1 MSLQAIAD
9 EHAIRALVHRYADA
23 ASRRDP
29 LGVASTFTT
38 NGEWHAPELGRF
50 TGHCA
55 MVSFFTAMLDGW
67 NTFLEGLQSGI
78 VVLNS
83 ADEVTASCSR
93 R

>member
-1 MSLQAIAD
+1 
-9 EHAIRALVHRYADA
+9 
-23 ASRRDP
+23 
-29 LGVASTFTT
+29 
-38 NGEWHAPELGRF
+38 
-50 TGHCA
+50 